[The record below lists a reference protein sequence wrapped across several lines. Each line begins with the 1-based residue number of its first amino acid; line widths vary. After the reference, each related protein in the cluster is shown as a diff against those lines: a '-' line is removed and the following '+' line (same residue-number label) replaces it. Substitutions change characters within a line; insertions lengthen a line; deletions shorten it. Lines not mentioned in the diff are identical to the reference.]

1 MGFRATL
8 CVLGPVLLEA
18 RERPHLA
25 ETLYP
30 SVRERPLRGFGTPRY
45 DSHLPQP
52 TWGDLQSADK
62 RLGAICD
69 SSQRGQCGDILV
81 CRKGV
86 CRHCVKND
94 ECPGGHQCVVHL
106 SGENECRPFED
117 YAWEQ
122 AIYHPATEGLCSFLI
137 FFSAALAAA
146 AGTGGGG
153 VFVPLLIMLS
163 NVRADAAVPL
173 SQSMVLC
180 GSVVNLSVFIWQR
193 HPDFPQRPKI
203 DYNCVVL
210 FVPTLCLGV
219 TLGVLVNRIM
229 PKWLLVVLLLFTLGL
244 ALQRTGTKG
253 IKQWHSESA
262 QAEKQ
267 AKRDAT
273 LSEKEKELEE
283 EQERLSRERSISDV
297 WEEESHMKQVVGIA
311 GIWAIMLIASFHGLS
326 ACTWRF
332 GVFIGILAVLLLSCT
347 VIIERYVV
355 QEEPG
360 DEWLT
365 GTETETNSPGNS
377 PGGSPKTPKT
387 PKTPAW
393 KHSCESTVYDKI
405 RFPFIAFGSGFLG
418 GMMGLGGGIILG
430 PVLLEVGMHSEA
442 VQATTSLFV
451 FLSSSLATTQFAVTG
466 AHNMLW
472 HYALWYS
479 FLAMAAT
486 IVGQRVCEVI
496 IRKYKRFSAITLSI
510 AGILLFSLIALT
522 YVGFIQVREDIR
534 MGRQMWFS
542 TAGLCSGGTA
552 IVTVDVDP
560 ASEWPSDLPKMR

>member
-1 MGFRATL
+1 MRRGAFAA
-8 CVLGPVLLEA
+8 VVAQSAVSLLEA
-18 RERPHLA
+18 RAPPQQEF
-25 ETLYP
+25 LYP
-30 SVRERPLRGFGTPRY
+30 DVRERPLRGFGVARY
-45 DSHLPQP
+45 DAHLPLP
-52 TWGDLQSADK
+52 TWGDLDHGDR
-62 RLGAICD
+62 RLGSICD
-69 SSQRGQCGDILV
+69 TPEACGDTLV

-86 CRHCVKND
+86 CRHCVRDD
-94 ECPGGHQCVVHL
+94 ECLGGHHCVANELVP
-106 SGENECRPFED
+106 GATECRPIEA

-122 AIYHPATEGLCSFLI
+122 ALYNPTTEGLCSFLI
-137 FFSAALAAA
+137 FLSAALAAA

-163 NVRADAAVPL
+163 NVRVGAAVPL
-173 SQSMVLC
+173 SQCMVLC
-180 GSVVNLSVFIWQR
+180 GSIVNLSVFIWQR

-219 TLGVLVNRIM
+219 TLGVLVNRMI
-229 PKWLLVVLLLFTLGL
+229 PKWFLVMMLLLTLGL
-244 ALQRTGTKG
+244 ALWRTGSKG
-253 IKQWHSESA
+253 MKQWKDETTA
-262 QAEKQ
+262 AEKQ
-267 AKRDAT
+267 AEHDAD
-273 LSEKEKELEE
+273 LSEEEKEREKNEKEL
-283 EQERLSRERSISDV
+283 QLQRALSSVEDDNHSRQIC
-297 WEEESHMKQVVGIA
+297 GIA
-311 GIWAIMLIASFHGLS
+311 AIWFIMLVASFHGMY

-332 GVFIGILAVLLLSCT
+332 GAFLATLSILLLACT

-355 QEEPG
+355 QEEAG
-360 DEWLT
+360 DEILA
-365 GTETETNSPGNS
+365 GDSPAGSPGR
-377 PGGSPKTPKT
+377 PPKKKEA
-387 PKTPAW
+387 KTPAW
-393 KHSCESTVYDKI
+393 KYQINSTLTDQI

-486 IVGQRVCEVI
+486 IVGQRACEI
-496 IRKYKRFSAITLSI
+496 IVRKYKRSSAITLAI
-510 AGILLFSLIALT
+510 AGILLLSLIALT
-522 YVGFIQVREDIR
+522 YVGYVQVREDIR
-534 MGRQMWFS
+534 NGRQMWFS

-552 IVTVDVDP
+552 IVTVDVSP
-560 ASEWPSDLPKMR
+560 ATEWPSDLPTIR

>member
-1 MGFRATL
+1 MTL
-8 CVLGPVLLEA
+8 FWISLFCLHAAAVEA
-18 RERPHLA
+18 HEVPPGVFKLQPNV
-25 ETLYP
+25 E
-30 SVRERPLRGFGTPRY
+30 ERPLRSFGSRRY
-45 DSHLPQP
+45 DNHLPLP
-52 TWGDLQSADK
+52 TWGDLSSGDQ

-69 SSQRGQCGDILV
+69 SSSSAGNQCGQTLV

-86 CRHCVKND
+86 CRHCLKND
-94 ECPGGHQCVVHL
+94 ECPGGHQCVPMIA
-106 SGENECRPFED
+106 GENECRPYED

-122 AIYHPATEGLCSFLI
+122 AFYDPWGEGMCSFLI

-163 NVRADAAVPL
+163 GVRSGAAVPL

-180 GSVVNLSVFIWQR
+180 GSVVNLSVFMWQR
-193 HPDFPQRPKI
+193 HPDFPGRPKI
-203 DYNCVVL
+203 DYNCVAL

-219 TLGVLVNRIM
+219 TLGVLVNRTI
-229 PKWLLVVLLLFTLGL
+229 PKWLLVVLLLLTLGL
-244 ALQRTGTKG
+244 ALWRTGSKG
-253 IKQWHSESA
+253 IKQWKDETKK
-262 QAEKQ
+262 AEKKALEQ
-267 AKRDAT
+267 QQSPGKQD
-273 LSEKEKELEE
+273 EE
-283 EQERLSRERSISDV
+283 EEAQLAARQRAETDTH
-297 WEEESHMKQVVGIA
+297 EESHMKQVVAIA
-311 GIWAIMLIASFHGLS
+311 GIWLIMLLASFHGMS

-332 GVFIGILAVLLLSCT
+332 GGFLATLAILLVMCT
-347 VIIERYVV
+347 VVIERYVL
-355 QEEPG
+355 QEEVG
-360 DEWLT
+360 DDELEA
-365 GTETETNSPGNS
+365 GRAAASPSAG
-377 PGGSPKTPKT
+377 

-393 KHSCESTVYDKI
+393 KHACESTI
-405 RFPFIAFGSGFLG
+405 SSRARFPAIAFGSGFLG

-451 FLSSSLATTQFAVTG
+451 FLSSSLATTQFFVTG
-466 AHNMLW
+466 SLNMLW

-486 IVGQRVCEVI
+486 IVGQRACEII
-496 IRKYKRFSAITLSI
+496 IRKYKRFSAITLAI
-510 AGILLFSLIALT
+510 AGILLFSLVALT
-522 YVGFIQVREDIR
+522 YVGFIQVREDIM

-560 ASEWPSDLPKMR
+560 ATPWPNDVPQWR